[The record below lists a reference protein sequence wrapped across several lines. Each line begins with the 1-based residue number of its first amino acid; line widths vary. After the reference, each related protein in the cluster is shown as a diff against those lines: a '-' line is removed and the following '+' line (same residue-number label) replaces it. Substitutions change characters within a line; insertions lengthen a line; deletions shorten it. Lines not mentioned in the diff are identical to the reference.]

1 MIEIAEC
8 GRMTAG
14 DYNTAAVYF
23 QETTHSS
30 QSQAPAHCK
39 VATNLL
45 LLRSCDQ

>member
-14 DYNTAAVYF
+14 DYNTAAAYF

-30 QSQAPAHCK
+30 QSAHCK